1 MTILA
6 LNAVEPDI
14 RRYDIE
20 KLDNVHWELPAL
32 MQEWQK
38 PDAGHESETESE
50 SGSELGAESKPLSQ
64 RMTSGKKI
72 DDINQIIMTLAQKCG
87 KPEPKPQ
94 LRPSSLTLLQMSRK
108 ALEILPGNGD
118 LKRVSSV
125 DFPFLVITKYL
136 SMLFHSLAQYYPD
149 ARPDWIA
156 RLILYWEDFGH
167 MITWTEVE
175 KQLLDVILKM
185 AFEELERKDVE
196 RQTKENEKR
205 ESRGY
210 RPKPLKPFRKLVAT
224 NVDPALRNVCRWKD
238 YGLSPVDLSGL
249 VSLAISEV
257 ELEM

>member
-6 LNAVEPDI
+6 LNAVEPNA

-20 KLDNVHWELPAL
+20 KLDSVYRELLAL

-38 PDAGHESETESE
+38 PEAGHESETESE
-50 SGSELGAESKPLSQ
+50 SGSELEAESKPPSPP
-64 RMTSGKKI
+64 MASGKKI
-72 DDINQIIMTLAQKCG
+72 EDIHQIIMTLTQRCS

-136 SMLFHSLAQYYPD
+136 SMLFHSLAKSYPD

-167 MITWTEVE
+167 IITWTEVE
-175 KQLLDVILKM
+175 KALLDVILKM
-185 AFEELERKDVE
+185 AFEELKRKDE
-196 RQTKENEKR
+196 EKQTKENEKR
-205 ESRGY
+205 KSKGHY
-210 RPKPLKPFRKLVAT
+210 PKPLKPFRTLVAT
-224 NVDPALRNVCRWKD
+224 NVDPALRNICRWKN
-238 YGLSPVDLSGL
+238 YGLSPVDLKGL

-257 ELEM
+257 ELEI